1 MQKNSF
7 SSNPALQHYAQREY
21 QLCISSVDRQL
32 PALHD
37 DFARNYLMLVRGN
50 ALLQLGQNQ
59 QAREAFFLVYRNCRL
74 LDFKGELADVSSR
87 ALLNAGLATKNM
99 GDMKTAIQFYRQA
112 LTEGYIVAPEDVSRV
127 QNMLGNALITIDP
140 DAAWEHLQQ
149 AYEIA
154 VRHDLP
160 RQRLMV
166 QLNICDFHIRQKNY
180 KLAEE
185 LLQQEMDIFSSDQY
199 PDISSRYLFNQAT
212 LLHLQGK
219 HNQAVPALR
228 KLLQQNPARSD
239 QIRLLTYLGLS
250 QHQLDR
256 KQAARRSLEKAR
268 AMSGEQEMDSSFL
281 EHACQQVLG
290 EEYCQD
296 THLELANTLFHRHG
310 MIGVSASHHRLM
322 TDIDSL
328 ADANSP
334 LLVTGETGTGKELVA
349 RALHNASHRRQKPF
363 IPVNC
368 PAIQETLFESILFGH
383 RKGSFT
389 GASED
394 RIGLIEAAADGTL
407 FLDEFGDLP
416 LSIQPK
422 LLRFLESG
430 EYTVM
435 GSQQVKRSPAR
446 IVSATNRDLDE
457 LVKSA
462 SFRQDLLQRISVF
475 RIHVSPLRNHIE
487 DVYFLASGFLDRLN
501 EQYETRKSLATETVL
516 LLEKHSYN
524 GNVRELKNLMLRGY
538 QKART
543 LIEPQHLML
552 TNAAET
558 SDNPSADL
566 KLEQA
571 VADFERQFIENKLQ
585 EHGGVREVSARELG
599 ITLRSL
605 KYKLQK
611 LGIDSQAFKSSS
623 DRKRKL

>member
-1 MQKNSF
+1 MKKNSF
-7 SSNPALQHYAQREY
+7 SSNPAVQHYAHREY
-21 QLCISSVDRQL
+21 QLCISAVDSQL
-32 PALHD
+32 PALRD
-37 DFARNYLMLVRGN
+37 DFSRNYLMLVRGN

-59 QAREAFFLVYRNCRL
+59 QAREAFFLIYRNCRL

-112 LTEGYIVAPEDVSRV
+112 LAEGYIIAPEDVCRV
-127 QNMLGNALITIDP
+127 QNMLGNALITIDS

-149 AYEIA
+149 ANEIA
-154 VRHDLP
+154 TRHDFP
-160 RQRLMV
+160 RQRLLV
-166 QLNICDFHIRQKNY
+166 QLNICDFHIRQKQY

-185 LLQQEMDIFSSDQY
+185 LLQQEMDGFSADEY

-212 LLHLQGK
+212 LLHLQEK
-219 HNQAVPALR
+219 HNQAIPALR
-228 KLLQQNPARSD
+228 ALLQQNPTESD
-239 QIRLLTYLGLS
+239 QVRLLTYLGLS
-250 QHQLDR
+250 QHHLDR
-256 KQAARRSLEKAR
+256 KQAARRSLEKAK
-268 AMSGEQEMDSSFL
+268 ALSQEQEMDSSFL
-281 EHACQQVLG
+281 DHACQQVLG
-290 EEYCQD
+290 EESCRD
-296 THLELANTLFHRHG
+296 VHHELANTLFHRHG

-328 ADANSP
+328 ADADSP

-349 RALHNASHRRQKPF
+349 LALHNASQRRKKPF

-368 PAIQETLFESILFGH
+368 PAIPESLFESILFGH

-389 GASED
+389 GATED

-407 FLDEFGDLP
+407 FFDEFGDLP
-416 LSIQPK
+416 YSIQPK

-435 GSQQVKRSPAR
+435 GSPQVKRSPAR
-446 IVSATNRDLDE
+446 IISATNRDLDE
-457 LVKSA
+457 LVKTT

-475 RIHVSPLRNHIE
+475 CIHIYPLRTHIE
-487 DVYFLASGFLDRLN
+487 DVYFLATGFLDRLN
-501 EQYETRKSLATETVL
+501 EQHETRKTLTAETVL

-524 GNVRELKNLMLRGY
+524 GNARELKNLILRGY

-543 LIEPQHLML
+543 LIEPQHLIL
-552 TNAAET
+552 ASAVDT
-558 SDNPSADL
+558 SDEQTADV

-571 VADFERQFIENKLQ
+571 VADFERKFIESKLQ
-585 EHGGVREVSARELG
+585 EHDGARELSARELG
-599 ITLRSL
+599 ISLRSL

-611 LGIDSQAFKSSS
+611 LGIDSQAFKTQS
-623 DRKRKL
+623 DRKR